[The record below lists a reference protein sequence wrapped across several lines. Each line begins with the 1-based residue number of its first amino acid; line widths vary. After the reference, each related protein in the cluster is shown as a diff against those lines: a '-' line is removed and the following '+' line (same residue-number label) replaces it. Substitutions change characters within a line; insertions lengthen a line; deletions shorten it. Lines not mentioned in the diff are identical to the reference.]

1 MNINHEYII
10 SPTSYRVI
18 RRINNVLLVKPRQDL
33 HDGDGLFDI
42 GRPLSQPQTQSSN
55 TARAR
60 GAANDTFGLDRLT
73 YDVRCGDAGAVVGS
87 IQVPVNCVV
96 TSPPYFR
103 KRLYGDS
110 GEELGHEKSVEAY
123 IQNLVSIFNA
133 VPLHQ
138 TGSIWVNLGD
148 SRDRGRLLMVPERF
162 AFEMI
167 RQGWLLLDRV
177 IWAKRVV
184 RDDGTTIG
192 NCMPDPPRHRLSGSS
207 HEFLFRFAKRHDA
220 WTDICAVSI
229 PRLKGDVRQVRYL
242 PPELM
247 HTITSVEGRGL
258 SDVWQVSN
266 AGQSA
271 YDHYAVYPPTLVE
284 RPIAMTCPMFV
295 DQNGNPRSRIIEMVK
310 YDDGHGKCT
319 IGKGKY
325 IGNLT
330 PEELLLKS
338 GRRDTNRPY
347 IPRKPVTKGW
357 TDLDDSWR
365 PGLVLDPFA
374 GTGTT
379 CEVALKMGR
388 SVIAVELYEK
398 NCALIKNRC
407 QETLDRMRAQGLNP
421 FRQFN

>member
-1 MNINHEYII
+1 MNINPKYIL
-10 SPTSYRVI
+10 PTSYRVNRGI
-18 RRINNVLLVKPRQDL
+18 RTGCFVTPRQDQ
-33 HDGDGLFDI
+33 HGDDGLFDI
-42 GRPLSQPQTQSSN
+42 GRPLSQTQN
-55 TARAR
+55 TARAKD
-60 GAANDTFGLDRLT
+60 AANDTFGLDRLT

-207 HEFLFRFAKRHDA
+207 HEFLFRFAKRHLKRP
-220 WTDICAVSI
+220 
-229 PRLKGDVRQVRYL
+229 PR
-242 PPELM
+242 
-247 HTITSVEGRGL
+247 
-258 SDVWQVSN
+258 
-266 AGQSA
+266 
-271 YDHYAVYPPTLVE
+271 
-284 RPIAMTCPMFV
+284 
-295 DQNGNPRSRIIEMVK
+295 
-310 YDDGHGKCT
+310 
-319 IGKGKY
+319 
-325 IGNLT
+325 
-330 PEELLLKS
+330 
-338 GRRDTNRPY
+338 
-347 IPRKPVTKGW
+347 
-357 TDLDDSWR
+357 
-365 PGLVLDPFA
+365 
-374 GTGTT
+374 
-379 CEVALKMGR
+379 
-388 SVIAVELYEK
+388 
-398 NCALIKNRC
+398 
-407 QETLDRMRAQGLNP
+407 
-421 FRQFN
+421 